1 MFTSK
6 YWNNCTSYSL
16 INILPE
22 GVNLICAL
30 KLKQDIH
37 TNVDVPKAVFSYWP
51 QFNNNILQGMIGNV
65 SLTFRH
71 QINSSSSINGAVICL
86 SKDHILGGHVKN
98 ISITLLDETNPLST
112 SYTGL
117 YQKSPESGILLKYDG
132 VDNVFVD
139 YLATF
144 QVIPS
149 KHHELD
155 FLKIVFSRS
164 IPPGMSIAVRF
175 LYFTKK
181 TFDVGRDFSIHFTQ
195 TFFDE
200 RIVTKAIGETN
211 LRKMQM
217 PFLTNYDS
225 FDNGGFDIFYYMP
238 LELRGEYF
246 ETEPIRRLRLNY
258 NHMGEKTEKRFKKH
272 SWQAKKLLN
281 ISQDDPVLFGLSNQL
296 IISGVFTFRETG
308 GISMGDISNKD
319 GIIIV
324 GSSINESTISAAK
337 GIDDDEYKDKILKL
351 EKLILELE
359 SELAKNEKLKEEQR
373 ALIQSFT
380 QTIKNQKEYKN
391 KKLLSISLEGLYEAS
406 KNLVNIA
413 PNVIKIIDN
422 IKDLFS

>member
-1 MFTSK
+1 M
-6 YWNNCTSYSL
+6 YCNNCTSYSL
-16 INILPE
+16 INILLE

-51 QFNNNILQGMIGNV
+51 QFKNNILQGMIGNV

-71 QINSSSSINGAVICL
+71 QINSSSSINGAVICF
-86 SKDHILGGHVKN
+86 SKDHIFEGHVKN

-112 SYTGL
+112 SYTGS

-139 YLATF
+139 YLAKLQF
-144 QVIPS
+144 IPS
-149 KHHELD
+149 KYHELD

-164 IPPGMSIAVRF
+164 IPPGMSVAIRF

-181 TFDVGRDFSIHFTQ
+181 TFDIGRDFSIHFTH

-200 RIVTKAIGETN
+200 KIVTKAIGETN
-211 LRKMQM
+211 LRKMQI

-225 FDNGGFDIFYYMP
+225 FGNGGFDIFYYMP
-238 LELRGEYF
+238 LELRGEDF
-246 ETEPIRRLRLNY
+246 ETVPICRLRPNY
-258 NHMGEKTEKRFKKH
+258 NFRGERTEEPFKKH
-272 SWQAKKLLN
+272 SWRAKKLLN
-281 ISQDDPVLFGLSNQL
+281 VSQDDPVHFGLSNQL
-296 IISGVFTFRETG
+296 IISGVFTFREIIKEV
-308 GISMGDISNKD
+308 ISMGDISNKD

-324 GSSINESTISAAK
+324 ASSINDSTISAAK
-337 GIDDDEYKDKILKL
+337 GIDDDEYKDKILKF
-351 EKLILELE
+351 EKLILALE
-359 SELAKNEKLKEEQR
+359 SELTKNEKLNEEQR

-391 KKLLSISLEGLYEAS
+391 KKLLSISLEGLYESS
-406 KNLVNIA
+406 KNLINIA
-413 PNVIKIIDN
+413 PNVIKIIEN